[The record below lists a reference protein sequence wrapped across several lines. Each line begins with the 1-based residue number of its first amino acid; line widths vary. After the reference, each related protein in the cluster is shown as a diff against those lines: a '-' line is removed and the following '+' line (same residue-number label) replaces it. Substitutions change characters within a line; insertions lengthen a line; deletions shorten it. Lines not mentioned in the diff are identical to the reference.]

1 MLQHSE
7 SLDLVFHALADGSR
21 RAMVERLIRG
31 PASTSELAK
40 PLTMSLSAVAQH
52 LKVLEA
58 SGVVRTEKRG
68 RERIC
73 RVEPQALEL
82 AENWI
87 VKRRAG
93 LEHRLERLA
102 AHLGELDEPPPKRSR
117 R

>member
-7 SLDLVFHALADGSR
+7 PLDRVFHALADASR
-21 RAMVERLIRG
+21 RAMVERLTRG
-31 PASTSELAK
+31 PASTSELAE
-40 PLTMSLSAVAQH
+40 PFSMSLSAVAQH

-82 AENWI
+82 AEHWI
-87 VKRRAG
+87 AKRRAG
-93 LEHRLERLA
+93 LQHRLDRLA
-102 AHLGELDEPPPKRSR
+102 VHLGELDDTSPKRR
-117 R
+117 RR